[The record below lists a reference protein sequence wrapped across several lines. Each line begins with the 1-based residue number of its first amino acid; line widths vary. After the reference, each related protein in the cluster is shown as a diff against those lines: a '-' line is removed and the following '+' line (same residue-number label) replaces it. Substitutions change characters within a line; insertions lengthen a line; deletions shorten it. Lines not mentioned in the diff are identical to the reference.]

1 MSKPVNKPAVFV
13 RKAKLKTNDVS
24 ILALESKGKITGFK
38 ARYLE
43 EEQTFEVKGHD
54 ITAAFKQA
62 EQYLTNKLN
71 EANKAITNEKSKSG
85 RSGNEIPGKTTKRK
99 SPR

>member
-24 ILALESKGKITGFK
+24 ILAIESKGKITGFK
-38 ARYLE
+38 ARYQE
-43 EEQTFEVKGHD
+43 EEQTFDVKQHD

-62 EQYLTNKLN
+62 EQYLSNKLKETN
-71 EANKAITNEKSKSG
+71 DNLSNPRRPSLPIKSANPPRKTN
-85 RSGNEIPGKTTKRK
+85 R
-99 SPR
+99 

>member
-43 EEQTFEVKGHD
+43 DETTFEVKGHD

-62 EQYLTNKLN
+62 EQYLSNKLK
-71 EANKAITNEKSKSG
+71 ETNDNLS
-85 RSGNEIPGKTTKRK
+85 
-99 SPR
+99 SPRRPSLPIKSTNPPRKNSR